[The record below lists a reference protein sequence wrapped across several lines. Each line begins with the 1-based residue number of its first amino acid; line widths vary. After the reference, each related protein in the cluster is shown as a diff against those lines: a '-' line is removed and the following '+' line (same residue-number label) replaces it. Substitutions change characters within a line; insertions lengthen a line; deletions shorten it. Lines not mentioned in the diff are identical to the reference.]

1 MSLGA
6 VLRWPYTFWAATFG
20 IGGRR
25 HAMQGPAV
33 ERRVTKELGQTHP
46 SATPPRTLEE
56 LAVGGRARVLRV
68 GGSGALRTRLMEMG
82 LVAGAQ
88 VTLVKAAPLGDPL
101 QIRVRGY
108 DLALRRAEARLVEL
122 VLPAGESR

>member
-1 MSLGA
+1 LK
-6 VLRWPYTFWAATFG
+6 AAKSG
-20 IGGRR
+20 IGGPCL
-25 HAMQGPAV
+25 ALKGLAV
-33 ERRVTKELGQTHP
+33 GNCVTGELDATAR

-122 VLPAGESR
+122 VLPEGESR